1 MDNIRFMRW
10 DEFKKN
16 LPKYVEGLGIDVRFL
31 DNPAFSSMI
40 HRMLGFGRT
49 GTFDGHKKARVSEK
63 DGCVFC
69 ECTFGVGDT
78 RCYTIK
84 ITSTSPSEFS
94 FISSAEVRPDG
105 INGEIDSKFANES
118 IATISED
125 GSITFITNA
134 GSARINRRKSDDCY
148 HSFSSSKSYYTSYG
162 ILRDYDYASTPDTS
176 LGRSFDDVDIELL
189 LEWPRKYGLNIGFI
203 RGSRA
208 SYRRNTF
215 DTARVEFSDGMRGK
229 KFNGIFPLRY
239 DLREMN
245 IGGFEFSDV
254 QDIFIPQLSR
264 EEIEERIQRE
274 DNPKVREGLRML
286 AEGRENYSYDSRT
299 DEHYVNTFANETKGR
314 GR

>member
-40 HRMLGFGRT
+40 HDMLGFGRI
-49 GTFDGHKKARVSEK
+49 GAFDGHKKARVSEK

-78 RCYTIK
+78 SCYTIK

-105 INGEIDSKFANES
+105 INGKIEQKLANES

-125 GSITFITNA
+125 GSITFISNA
-134 GSARINRRKSDDCY
+134 GGAHINRHKRDDCCR
-148 HSFSSSKSYYTSYG
+148 SFSSSKEYYTSYG
-162 ILRDYDYASTPDTS
+162 ILRDYDCVSTPDTS
-176 LGRSFDDVDIELL
+176 LGRSLDDVDIELL
-189 LEWPRKYGLNIGFI
+189 LERPRKYGLNLGFT
-203 RGSRA
+203 RE

-215 DTARVEFSDGMRGK
+215 DTARVEISDEMRCK
-229 KFNGIFPLRY
+229 KFNGILPLRY
-239 DLREMN
+239 GLREMS
-245 IGGFEFSDV
+245 IESLDFSDV